1 MATSTTEQDFFQ
13 IKENLKTYL
22 RSQTEFADY
31 DFDGAALTTLLDV
44 MAFNTHYSAITANMS
59 VNEMFLDTAQVRN
72 NVISHAKGLGYTT
85 QSNRSAYFIGDI
97 TADTTATLPVI
108 IPRGSTFK
116 TSGTKPLIFTTLSD
130 FTTTPVAGIATFTG
144 VTAYEGKMIQNTY
157 TVGSEEQKYE
167 IPNKFCDTT
176 TLRVEVQTNA
186 ASTDKKIYKLGKY
199 LTDTLS
205 TSEVYFLQEG
215 FDEKYEVY
223 FGDNI
228 IGKKLAIDNVISF
241 EYLKTSGSTGNSIQQ
256 FTFASTVS
264 GLSNVTVATTTPSTG
279 GANIETINSIKKNA
293 PFNYAAQ
300 NRAVTAEDYNTII
313 QQIYPNIDSINV
325 WGGEDNDPPVYG
337 KVYASVKPSSG
348 SVLTTGTKTLIEDGL
363 KRYKVSS
370 IIPVIVDPE
379 YMYLLLDISF
389 KYNSGISNLSASE
402 LKTKIQTV
410 SDTYNTDVLTRFN
423 NMYRNSNM
431 TSLVDAAD
439 TAIVSSTV
447 RHKVRQYITP
457 VLNTAANYVI
467 SFSNVIYHP
476 HSGHLSTSA
485 TGVVTSNAFYR
496 LGNTTTLYY
505 MEDDGMGNIKLYHKA
520 SGTNVV
526 TIDDAKFGTVDYVTG
541 KITIPTLSLS
551 GFSGT
556 DTTLVFTVELDS
568 FDVVPVRNQILQIES
583 TTINAIEDTIASG
596 TYSGN
601 TNYTTTPSRL

>member
-1 MATSTTEQDFFQ
+1 
-13 IKENLKTYL
+13 
-22 RSQTEFADY
+22 
-31 DFDGAALTTLLDV
+31 
-44 MAFNTHYSAITANMS
+44 
-59 VNEMFLDTAQVRN
+59 
-72 NVISHAKGLGYTT
+72 
-85 QSNRSAYFIGDI
+85 
-97 TADTTATLPVI
+97 
-108 IPRGSTFK
+108 
-116 TSGTKPLIFTTLSD
+116 
-130 FTTTPVAGIATFTG
+130 
-144 VTAYEGKMIQNTY
+144 
-157 TVGSEEQKYE
+157 
-167 IPNKFCDTT
+167 
-176 TLRVEVQTNA
+176 
-186 ASTDKKIYKLGKY
+186 
-199 LTDTLS
+199 
-205 TSEVYFLQEG
+205 
-215 FDEKYEVY
+215 
-223 FGDNI
+223 
-228 IGKKLAIDNVISF
+228 
-241 EYLKTSGSTGNSIQQ
+241 
-256 FTFASTVS
+256 
-264 GLSNVTVATTTPSTG
+264 
-279 GANIETINSIKKNA
+279 
-293 PFNYAAQ
+293 
-300 NRAVTAEDYNTII
+300 
-313 QQIYPNIDSINV
+313 
-325 WGGEDNDPPVYG
+325 
-337 KVYASVKPSSG
+337 
-348 SVLTTGTKTLIEDGL
+348 VLTTGTKTLIEDGL

-370 IIPVIVDPE
+370 IIPVIIDPE
-379 YMYLLLDISF
+379 YMYILLDISF

-476 HSGHLSTSA
+476 HSGHLSTSS

-505 MEDDGMGNIKLYHKA
+505 MEDDGTGNIKLYHKT
-520 SGTNVV
+520 SGTNVI